1 MSRLSR
7 ADLLAYLEA
16 SVFTAP
22 ATASLTPRRI
32 GAEVELIP
40 LEGSS
45 GRRLPLERA
54 GDTGP
59 AILPFLRRFGARQG
73 WVEARTP
80 KGAPCFAV
88 RGGGTIGFEPGG
100 QIEFSTPP
108 YGSIT
113 ALVNRLRSVVVPLRA
128 AAAAE
133 GIELLSAGIDPHN
146 SPVEA
151 PLLLDSKRYCR
162 MAEHLATIG
171 PFGAVMMRQ
180 TASIQ
185 VSLDFDDEPRARWR
199 LLNAVAPYVTAIFAA
214 SPVYLGA
221 STGHQSFRA
230 HAWRR
235 LDPRRT
241 GLPFDAARPAAAY
254 LDFALSA
261 PAILLPAVGGCC
273 LPFGEWLARA
283 NPSLEEWETHLSTLF
298 PEVRPRGHC
307 EVRSADAVDP
317 AWYAAPLVLLAG
329 ITYDTHAARA
339 ALEVAPA
346 PDPGLLERAGREG
359 LHDPAIARAAAQLF
373 EIALAGCR
381 ALGPRFVHGSHLE
394 EAHAFFERYTR
405 RGRTPADDVI
415 SEAIAA

>member
-7 ADLLAYLEA
+7 SDLLAHLET

-22 ATASLTPRRI
+22 AMASLTPRRI

-40 LEGSS
+40 LDASS
-45 GRRLPLERA
+45 GRRLPLEGEA
-54 GDTGP
+54 GP
-59 AILPFLRRFGARQG
+59 AILPFLRRFAARQG
-73 WVEARTP
+73 WGEARTS
-80 KGAPCFAV
+80 KGVPCFVV

-108 YGSIT
+108 CRSVT

-128 AAAAE
+128 AASAE
-133 GIELLSAGIDPHN
+133 GIELLSSGIDPYN
-146 SPVEA
+146 SQGDA
-151 PLLLDSKRYCR
+151 PLLLDSKRYRR
-162 MAEHLATIG
+162 MAEHFATIS
-171 PFGAVMMRQ
+171 PFGGVMMRQ

-214 SPVYLGA
+214 SPVYEGA
-221 STGHQSFRA
+221 ATGHQSFRA

-241 GLPFDAARPAAAY
+241 GLPFDAARPAEAY
-254 LDFALSA
+254 LDFALAA
-261 PAILLPAVGGCC
+261 PAILLPMVGGRC
-273 LPFGEWLARA
+273 LPFGEWMARA

-317 AWYAAPLVLLAG
+317 AWYAAPLVFLAG
-329 ITYDTHAARA
+329 LAYDPHAARG

-346 PDPGLLERAGREG
+346 PDPRTLERAGHDG
-359 LHDPAIARAAAQLF
+359 LRDPAIARRAAELF

-381 ALGPRFVHGSHLE
+381 ALGSAFVHRSHLE
-394 EAHAFFERYTR
+394 EARAFFDRYTR
-405 RGRTPADDVI
+405 RGRSPADDVT
-415 SEAIAA
+415 SAAIAA